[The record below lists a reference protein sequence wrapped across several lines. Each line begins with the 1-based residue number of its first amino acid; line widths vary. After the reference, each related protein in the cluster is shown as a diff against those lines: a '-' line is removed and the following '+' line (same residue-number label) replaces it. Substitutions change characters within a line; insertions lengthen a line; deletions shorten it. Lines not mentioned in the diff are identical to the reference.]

1 MHRLA
6 IACAVAL
13 CALSSPSIAELLQA
27 DNADLVKLIE
37 QGVPVI
43 DIRTKAEWRTTG
55 VVKDSHL
62 MTFFD
67 EQGRYDVNAWLAELS
82 SIVEPEQR
90 VAIIC
95 LSGSRSMTLG
105 HFLDTKAGYSNV
117 INVTRGID
125 RWIKDGHPIVAH
137 P

>member
-1 MHRLA
+1 MRILLVVC
-6 IACAVAL
+6 IAL
-13 CALSSPSIAELLQA
+13 IWALSNSSSAEIKQA

-37 QGVPVI
+37 QGVPVV
-43 DIRTKAEWRTTG
+43 DIRTKSEWRTTG
-55 VVKDSHL
+55 VVKGSHL

-82 SIVEPEQR
+82 SIVKPDQP

-95 LSGSRSMTLG
+95 LSGSRSMTLS
-105 HFLDTKAGYSNV
+105 HFLDTRAGYSSV

-125 RWIKDGHPIVAH
+125 RWIKDGGPVVAH

>member
-1 MHRLA
+1 MRNTL
-6 IACAVAL
+6 IACAVL
-13 CALSSPSIAELLQA
+13 LWTLSSSSVAEILQA
-27 DNADLVKLIE
+27 DNAELVKLIE
-37 QGVPVI
+37 QGVPVV
-43 DIRTKAEWRTTG
+43 DIRTNTEWRTTG
-55 VVKDSHL
+55 VIKDSHL

-67 EQGRYDVNAWLAELS
+67 EQGNYDVSAWLAELS
-82 SIVEPEQR
+82 SIVAPDEP

-95 LSGSRSMTLG
+95 LGGSRSMTLS
-105 HFLDTKAGYSNV
+105 HFLDTKAGYGNV